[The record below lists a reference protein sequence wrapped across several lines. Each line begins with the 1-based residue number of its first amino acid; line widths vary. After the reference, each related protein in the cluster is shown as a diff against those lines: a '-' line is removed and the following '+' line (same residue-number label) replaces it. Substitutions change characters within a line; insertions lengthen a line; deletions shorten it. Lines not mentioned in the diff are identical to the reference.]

1 MNTPTALARW
11 HHLVRDRDASALPA
25 LIAEG
30 AVFHSPIVHS
40 PQVGKP
46 LVLAYLGA
54 ALKVLGQDNFR
65 YVREW
70 ADADGAVLEFVVDL
84 DGVTVNGVDMLTWNG
99 AGEIVDFKVMLRPL
113 KAIQLIQQ
121 RMAERLQAR

>member
-1 MNTPTALARW
+1 MSTPEALAQW
-11 HHLVRDRDASALPA
+11 HQLVRDRNAAALPA
-25 LIAEG
+25 LIADG

-54 ALKVLGQDNFR
+54 ALQVLGQDSFR

-70 ADADGAVLEFVVDL
+70 ADTDGAVLEFVVEL
-84 DGVTVNGVDMLTWNG
+84 DGIAVNGVDMLSWNS
-99 AGEIVDFKVMLRPL
+99 AGQIVDFKVMLRPL

-121 RMAERLQAR
+121 RMAERLAR